1 MLVYQRAG
9 GYMLWAAT
17 PTLILSIG
25 DPMLNLHLTPWG
37 SLRTMC
43 GWWKLSFHRCTSY
56 TAVFFSNL
64 AKTRPWVEFHFEHL
78 LQWHVVIC
86 MLSLLCIGIYTE
98 YIWLLIVITIMM
110 IIIIPISY
118 KETGSPVLQ
127 DSNLVVQKTT
137 SWGRVHI
144 FFISKMAVATAR
156 DAEGCCVVGCA
167 DLQKRPWTK
176 WWKTN
181 LSFWNGTFSFDMFIQ
196 LFGVGMS
203 WCLPLSFMDTG
214 SFNHQDDACHLLST

>member
-1 MLVYQRAG
+1 
-9 GYMLWAAT
+9 
-17 PTLILSIG
+17 
-25 DPMLNLHLTPWG
+25 
-37 SLRTMC
+37 
-43 GWWKLSFHRCTSY
+43 
-56 TAVFFSNL
+56 
-64 AKTRPWVEFHFEHL
+64 
-78 LQWHVVIC
+78 
-86 MLSLLCIGIYTE
+86 
-98 YIWLLIVITIMM
+98 MM

-181 LSFWNGTFSFDMFIQ
+181 LSFWNGTFSFDMLIWVFLGGYELMSATFIYGYW
-196 LFGVGMS
+196 LFQSPGWRMPFVKHIRKCCTS
-203 WCLPLSFMDTG
+203 PKNTLHDRILKYHFSSLQKWFRVLQSF
-214 SFNHQDDACHLLST
+214 S